1 MFSVFRRFRL
11 RGGPLAAGAFLLLS
25 VGVAGGATVR
35 AHETDCPRC
44 KLPVVQDTATRD
56 NEVALR
62 YGRKRIEYRCVACAL
77 AEARTEYKN
86 DLTILAP
93 SEIKNKPVVLA
104 RKSGTWSALPA
115 DAVFVGHK
123 VAHRHCHLGY
133 RAFTTRA
140 AFDAHVKA
148 NAKLLAG
155 AKPLTLAE
163 LLEVAH

>member
-11 RGGPLAAGAFLLLS
+11 RGGPLAVGAFLLLS
-25 VGVAGGATVR
+25 VGVAGGAAVR

-93 SEIKNKPVVLA
+93 SEIKTSRSSSRA
-104 RKSGTWSALPA
+104 RTARGPRCRRTPCSSGTRCRTATATSA
-115 DAVFVGHK
+115 FVPSPRG
-123 VAHRHCHLGY
+123 R
-133 RAFTTRA
+133 RSTPT
-140 AFDAHVKA
+140 
-148 NAKLLAG
+148 
-155 AKPLTLAE
+155 
-163 LLEVAH
+163 